1 MMGRVEIRFGREE
14 IMEGKVREYD
24 GNGGQ
29 RMLFYDGGVK
39 IGNS

>member
-1 MMGRVEIRFGREE
+1 
-14 IMEGKVREYD
+14 MEGKVREYD

-39 IGNS
+39 KNWEQQMVPR